1 MERAKEIGA
10 DFVINYNK
18 EIEWWKKVQEITNK
32 KGADIIV
39 EVGGSKTLEQSI
51 KCSKT
56 CSNWNYW
63 SFVRRNCRITYW
75 KSYL

>member
-18 EIEWWKKVQEITNK
+18 ETEWWKKVQEITNK

-39 EVGGSKTLEQSI
+39 EVGGSKT
-51 KCSKT
+51 
-56 CSNWNYW
+56 
-63 SFVRRNCRITYW
+63 F
-75 KSYL
+75 